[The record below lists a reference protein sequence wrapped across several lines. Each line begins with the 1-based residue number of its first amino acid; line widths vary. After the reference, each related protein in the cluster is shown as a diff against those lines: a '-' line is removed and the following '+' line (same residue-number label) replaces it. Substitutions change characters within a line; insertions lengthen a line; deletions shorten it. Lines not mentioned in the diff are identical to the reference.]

1 MRDDPG
7 PLQRYPIRREAR
19 REAPPR
25 RTVRLTPV
33 RVLVIVA
40 VVASFGLI
48 AYGFVRR
55 DSSQIPILAAGL
67 IILALTLVGA
77 GFWSA
82 FGAYRE
88 ARRGRFGWAFAGA
101 LVGGLCVLAGTVA
114 LASAIVLSLIWRNA

>member
-1 MRDDPG
+1 MREDPG
-7 PLQRYPIRREAR
+7 PLQRYPIRRDAP
-19 REAPPR
+19 REIPRR
-25 RTVRLTPV
+25 RTVHLTPV

-40 VVASFGLI
+40 VVASLGLI
-48 AYGFVRR
+48 GYGLVRR

-82 FGAYRE
+82 VGAYRE
-88 ARRGRFGWAFAGA
+88 ARSGRFGWAFAGA
-101 LVGGLCVLAGTVA
+101 LIGGLFVRAGTVA

>member
-1 MRDDPG
+1 MREDQG
-7 PLQRYPIRREAR
+7 PLQRYPIRREAT
-19 REAPPR
+19 REIPRR
-25 RTVRLTPV
+25 RTVALTPV

-40 VVASFGLI
+40 VVVSLALI

-82 FGAYRE
+82 VGAYRE
-88 ARRGRFGWAFAGA
+88 ARVGRFGRAFAGA
-101 LVGGLCVLAGTVA
+101 LIGGLCVLAGTGA
-114 LASAIVLSLIWRNA
+114 LASAIVLGLIWRNA

>member
-1 MRDDPG
+1 MREDPG
-7 PLQRYPIRREAR
+7 PLQRYPIRREIR
-19 REAPPR
+19 REVPSR
-25 RTVRLTPV
+25 RAVRLTPV

-40 VVASFGLI
+40 VVAAFALIGYGL
-48 AYGFVRR
+48 VRR

-82 FGAYRE
+82 IGAYRE
-88 ARRGRFGWAFAGA
+88 ARSGRFGWAFAGA
-101 LVGGLCVLAGTVA
+101 LIGGLCVLAGTVA

>member
-1 MRDDPG
+1 MREDPG
-7 PLQRYPIRREAR
+7 PLERYPVRGEIRGDVPSR
-19 REAPPR
+19 P
-25 RTVRLTPV
+25 TVPLTPV

-40 VVASFGLI
+40 VLISLGLI

-82 FGAYRE
+82 VAAYRE
-88 ARRGRFGWAFAGA
+88 ARSGRFGRAFAGA
-101 LVGGLCVLAGTVA
+101 LIGGLCVLAGTAA